1 MALTKEDL
9 QAIAG
14 LLEPLK
20 EEIQDMKAEIQDMK
34 AEIQDM
40 KERITKVELHFENC
54 TDKNIQLLAE
64 NFVEL
69 TKKLNQAIPAA
80 DKNLAYEV
88 KVSYLIEEVKQL
100 KADFEELKKKIA

>member
-14 LLEPLK
+14 LLEPLQ
-20 EEIQDMKAEIQDMK
+20 EEIR
-34 AEIQDM
+34 DM
-40 KERITKVELHFENC
+40 KERITKVELHYENC

-69 TKKLNQAIPAA
+69 
-80 DKNLAYEV
+80 
-88 KVSYLIEEVKQL
+88 
-100 KADFEELKKKIA
+100 KKKIA

>member
-14 LLEPLK
+14 LLEPLQ
-20 EEIQDMKAEIQDMK
+20 EEIQGMKTEMQDMKAEMQDMKAEIR
-34 AEIQDM
+34 DM

-69 TKKLNQAIPAA
+69 
-80 DKNLAYEV
+80 
-88 KVSYLIEEVKQL
+88 
-100 KADFEELKKKIA
+100 KKKIA